1 MSEITLPPRTPLR
14 EQLVQQMGE
23 ALLQEVMLTPKP
35 GLVDKRNNGAH
46 RDMNLGLFVRSIEAL
61 LSQMPRFY
69 DLGFSTA
76 ALAPVQVL
84 PMLRPLGL
92 AGEAQMLRTT
102 GGVNTH
108 KGAIFAFGLLLAAA
122 GRLTALQRP
131 LAQQPLCETVS
142 HFCRG
147 LVQRELGGITAPR
160 TAGERLYQQH
170 GLTGARGEAESGFH
184 TVRSVAL
191 PTWRRMMAKTG
202 QKEQAQLQV
211 LLHLMA
217 WNADTNLA
225 ARGGMAGLHYVQ
237 QQAQGLLW
245 QGGVQAPDGA
255 ARLYALDD
263 ALIARHLSP
272 GGSAD
277 LLAVTLFL
285 AAFPA
290 GEAEWAAW

>member
-1 MSEITLPPRTPLR
+1 
-14 EQLVQQMGE
+14 
-23 ALLQEVMLTPKP
+23 
-35 GLVDKRNNGAH
+35 
-46 RDMNLGLFVRSIEAL
+46 MNFGLFVRSIEAL

-191 PTWRRMMAKTG
+191 PAWRRMMAKTG

-217 WNADTNLA
+217 W
-225 ARGGMAGLHYVQ
+225 LHYVQ